1 VGISSRAARAAGLV
15 ALVGIVVAPGIYWDG
30 GVLDAEARH
39 FILAYTKDRGLLE
52 SIFDPRRTDWG
63 LYQARELSYLFDYV
77 DAKVWRALQQ
87 LGWVIF
93 VPLSSLLGS
102 GLLAFQV
109 LRRGRELLPG
119 AAPYRMALLLALF
132 SNVVVFFSN
141 AVYYRS
147 AKILLAAALVT
158 FALELVRVLRNAP
171 TARTGSLMAAGLVMS
186 LLDRQGFFFLLCSLC
201 IVLPGWLRD
210 RARLNRLLACIVAT
224 VALATLYNLVLGPI
238 LIRTI
243 SGYWPSFEY
252 QRIPLWTALTAPEI
266 HWRAVQILSEQAR
279 LFLGNGAWPVSV
291 LLLCAGAVDRLR
303 RRRSSSDG
311 IALLSFGLVIVLL
324 HLLVALMVFRHP
336 PVFEIPDHHYWYYFL
351 TVQVVF
357 FLLLVFTLEWLQL
370 PDLKWLRVATVSILL
385 ALVANNLRQY
395 DVYRDIAIRSSWF
408 GESYRQTR
416 LIAEALETGV
426 EPEGLDKLS
435 RRVVRR
441 ARR

>member
-1 VGISSRAARAAGLV
+1 ML
-15 ALVGIVVAPGIYWDG
+15 VAPGIYWDG

-39 FILAYTKDRGLLE
+39 FILAYTKGRGLLE

-77 DAKVWRALQQ
+77 DANVWRALQR
-87 LGWVIF
+87 LGLGVF

-102 GLLAFQV
+102 GLLALQV

-119 AAPYRMALLLALF
+119 AAPYLVPLLLVLV
-132 SNVVVFFSN
+132 SNVVFFFSN

-158 FALELVRVLRNAP
+158 FALELACVLRTAP
-171 TARTGSLMAAGLVMS
+171 AARTGSLMAAGLVMS
-186 LLDRQGFFFLLCSLC
+186 LLDRQGFFFLLCALC
-201 IVLPGWLRD
+201 IVLPPWLCD

-224 VALATLYNLVLGPI
+224 VLLATLYNLILGPV

-279 LFLGNGAWPVSV
+279 LFLGSGGWPVSI
-291 LLLCAGAVDRLR
+291 LLISAGAVYRLR

-311 IALLSFGLVIVLL
+311 VALLCLGLVAALL

-336 PVFEIPDHHYWYYFL
+336 PVFDIPDHHYWYYFL
-351 TVQVVF
+351 TLQVVF
-357 FLLLVFTLEWLQL
+357 FLLLVFYLEWLEL
-370 PDLKWLRVATVSILL
+370 PDVRWIRIATVSL
-385 ALVANNLRQY
+385 LVALAANNVRQY
-395 DVYRDIAIRSSWF
+395 DTVRELVIRSSWF

-416 LIAEALETGV
+416 LIVEALETGV
-426 EPEGLDKLS
+426 RPEGLDELS
-435 RRVVRR
+435 RRVIRR
-441 ARR
+441 ALR

>member
-1 VGISSRAARAAGLV
+1 MGISSRVARAAGLV

-39 FILAYTKDRGLLE
+39 FILAYTKGRGLLE

-63 LYQARELSYLFDYV
+63 LYQARELSYFFDYV

-87 LGWVIF
+87 LGLVIF

-109 LRRGRELLPG
+109 LQRGRELLPG

-171 TARTGSLMAAGLVMS
+171 ATRYWKLGAAGLVMS
-186 LLDRQGFFFLLCSLC
+186 LLDRQGFFFLLCALC
-201 IVLPGWLRD
+201 IVLPSWLRD
-210 RARLNRLLACIVAT
+210 RAGLNRLLACIVAT
-224 VALATLYNLVLGPI
+224 VVLATFYNLILGPV

-279 LFLGNGAWPVSV
+279 LFFGNGAWPVSV
-291 LLLCAGAVDRLR
+291 LLLSAGAVDRLR
-303 RRRSSSDG
+303 RRRSRSDG
-311 IALLSFGLVIVLL
+311 FALLSLGLVVALL
-324 HLLVALMVFRHP
+324 HLLIALMVFRHP
-336 PVFEIPDHHYWYYFL
+336 PVFEIPDHRYWYYFL
-351 TVQVVF
+351 TLQVVF
-357 FLLLVFTLEWLQL
+357 FLLLAFYLEWLEL
-370 PDLKWLRVATVSILL
+370 PDLRWIRVATVSLLL
-385 ALVANNLRQY
+385 ALAANNVRHY
-395 DVYRDIAIRSSWF
+395 GAYSDVVIHSSWF
-408 GESYRQTR
+408 GESYRQSL
-416 LIAEALETGV
+416 LIREALETGV
-426 EPEGLDKLS
+426 RPEGLDKLS
-435 RRVVRR
+435 WRVVRR